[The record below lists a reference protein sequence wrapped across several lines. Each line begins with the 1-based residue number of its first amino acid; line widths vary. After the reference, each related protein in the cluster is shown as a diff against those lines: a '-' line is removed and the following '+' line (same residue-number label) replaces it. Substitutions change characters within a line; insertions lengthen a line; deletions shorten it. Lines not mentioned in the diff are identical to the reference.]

1 MPEDTKRNIWKIHL
15 LNKHLLLYLLE
26 RQPLTVREKR
36 ATEAGTKIIHSFTVG
51 LIIPL
56 LNVTVMVVHAE
67 AVAGCSFKLALAESK
82 IHRS

>member
-1 MPEDTKRNIWKIHL
+1 MPEDTKRNIWKINL

-26 RQPLTVREKR
+26 RQPLTIRETR
-36 ATEAGTKIIHSFTVG
+36 AREAGTKILHSFTMG

-67 AVAGCSFKLALAESK
+67 EVAGCSFKLALAERK
-82 IHRS
+82 LRQP